1 MLGLHIVK
9 VGRICQWPE
18 AAADCPAAEREATA
32 PGRKPPMPARSRKLT
47 VEGTLE
53 LDPAGRIDMATTY
66 VRVRDVSL
74 IDAPAPIAAEHA
86 IAAISADP
94 GKRLTI
100 PFCIGFEAEQGK
112 AYALEAH
119 LSLSNT
125 PEVRVGD
132 YLTVQSYPVSV
143 EQAPAD
149 YRLEL
154 KRI

>member
-1 MLGLHIVK
+1 MAG
-9 VGRICQWPE
+9 GRRKLSG
-18 AAADCPAAEREATA
+18 DAERESQAL
-32 PGRKPPMPARSRKLT
+32 PEGKPPMPARGRKLT

-53 LDPAGRIDMATTY
+53 LDPAGRIDMATAY

-74 IDAPAPIAAEHA
+74 IDAAAPIAAEHA
-86 IAAISADP
+86 IPAISAEP
-94 GKRLTI
+94 RKRLTI
-100 PFCIGFEAEQGK
+100 PFRIGFEAGQRS

-149 YRLEL
+149 HRLEL